1 MTSLR
6 DQLQR
11 EEGRSKTAYR
21 DSLNIWTIGIGHAGP
36 DVYAGLT
43 WTDDQIDAAF
53 DKDVAEK
60 TAQVEQALPWFSDL
74 NEPRQAVLLQMAFQM
89 GTVGLLKFART
100 LEAVH
105 EGRWADA
112 SAGMLNSVWASQTPH
127 RAARLAQQM
136 QSGSWVD

>member
-1 MTSLR
+1 MTTLQ

-11 EEGRSKTAYR
+11 EEGRSKTAYL
-21 DSLNIWTIGIGHAGP
+21 DSLSVWTIGIGHAGS
-36 DVYAGLT
+36 DVYPGLV
-43 WTDDQIDAAF
+43 WTDAQIDDVFA
-53 DKDVAEK
+53 KDVAEK
-60 TAQVEQALPWFSDL
+60 TAQVVEALPWFGTL
-74 NEPRQAVLLQMAFQM
+74 NEPRQAVLLQMAFQL

-100 LEAVH
+100 LQAVH

-136 QSGSWVD
+136 QTGEWVS